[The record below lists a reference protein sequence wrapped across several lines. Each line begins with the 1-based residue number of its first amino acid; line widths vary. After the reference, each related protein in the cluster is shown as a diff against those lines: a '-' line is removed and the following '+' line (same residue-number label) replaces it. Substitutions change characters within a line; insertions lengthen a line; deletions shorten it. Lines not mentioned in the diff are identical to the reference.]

1 MYAHV
6 RYVNYKGMST
16 SFKAVVFAHHK
27 KADGTYNVKVRV
39 THNRVRRQLPTNVW
53 VRKEDLT
60 RGFKVKSQEVLDKL
74 KVLIDEY
81 YSILGTLPVERSSAM
96 SIDELLEYIS
106 NYHERQQRFEL
117 DFIAFGRQC
126 VKDTLA
132 EGREGSAKGYDT
144 ALNALERFLH
154 TDHLPIE
161 QLTSK
166 LLADFKSF
174 IEHEPVQNYKPK
186 KGKQIPQK
194 GGRATSLYLGYL
206 RVLHNKAKDKYN
218 DEEAGIIRIPN
229 SPFKKTKVPKQPK
242 TRKRS
247 IKLEQLQAIMQ
258 VADGKTKDSRQTLA
272 RDMFLLSFGLIGMNS
287 VDLYRCNE
295 YKDGRI
301 SYKRSKTKSRR
312 EDEAEISIKVEP
324 CVLPLVEHY
333 RDRTGKRVFNFHQR
347 YSSHMTFNTAIN
359 KGLKL
364 IEKMEGI
371 KEDDLEFYAARHTWA
386 TLARNKASIDKET
399 IHEALNH
406 VDDNMRVTDIYIDR
420 DYSQQDAANKQV
432 LELVQFRSPSTYL
445 KTPKACK

>member
-1 MYAHV
+1 
-6 RYVNYKGMST
+6 MST

-60 RGFKVKSQEVLDKL
+60 RGFKVKSQEVLYKL

-81 YSILGTLPVERSSAM
+81 YSILGTIPVERSSAM
-96 SIDELLEYIS
+96 SIDELMEYIS
-106 NYHERQQRFEL
+106 SYNERKQRFEL

-126 VKDTLA
+126 VKETIA
-132 EGREGSAKGYDT
+132 EGRDGSAKGYDT

-166 LLADFKSF
+166 LLADFKLF
-174 IEHEPVQNYKPK
+174 IEQDPVQRYKK
-186 KGKQIPQK
+186 QKGKRIPQK

-242 TRKRS
+242 SRKRS
-247 IKLEQLQAIMQ
+247 IKMEQLQAIMK
-258 VADGKTKDSRQTLA
+258 VEDGRTKDSRVTLA

-301 SYKRSKTKSRR
+301 SYKRSKTKDRR

-333 RDRTGKRVFNFHQR
+333 RDRTGKRVFNFYHR

-364 IEKMEGI
+364 IGNMEGI
-371 KEDDLEFYAARHTWA
+371 KEKDLEFYAARHTWA
-386 TLARNKASIDKET
+386 TLARNDAGIDKET

-406 VDDNMRVTDIYIDR
+406 VDERMRVTDIYIDR
-420 DYSQQDAANKQV
+420 DYSAQDAANKKV
-432 LELVQFRSPSTYL
+432 LEMVKFKAPASPTSRW
-445 KTPKACK
+445 

>member
-60 RGFKVKSQEVLDKL
+60 RGFKVKSQDVLDKL

-96 SIDELLEYIS
+96 SIDELLEYIG

-126 VKDTLA
+126 VKETLA

-144 ALNALERFLH
+144 ALNALVRFLH
-154 TDHLPIE
+154 TDSLPIE

-166 LLADFKSF
+166 LLADFKQF
-174 IEHEPVQNYKPK
+174 IEKEPVQNFKPK

-229 SPFKKTKVPKQPK
+229 SPFKKTKVPKQPN

-258 VADGKTKDSRQTLA
+258 VGDGATKDSRLTLA
-272 RDMFLLSFGLIGMNS
+272 RDIFLLSFGLIGMNS

-301 SYKRSKTKSRR
+301 TYKRSKTKDRR
-312 EDEAEISIKVEP
+312 EDDAEISINVEP
-324 CVLPLVEHY
+324 CVKPLVEHY
-333 RDRTGKRVFNFHQR
+333 RDKTGKRVFNFYQR
-347 YSSHMTFNTAIN
+347 YSSHTTFNAAIN

-364 IEKMEGI
+364 IGGMDGV

-406 VDDNMRVTDIYIDR
+406 VDDNMRVTDIYIDK
-420 DYSQQDAANKQV
+420 DYSQQDAANKKL
-432 LELVQFRSPSTYL
+432 LEIVQFRSPAAYL
-445 KTPKACK
+445 KEQKECK